1 MKKRLIIFFLI
12 IANSLNLFAAEVT
25 GKVIDAG
32 TKQPIDFA
40 NVSVLKANGE
50 GTNGE
55 SLVTGTITDEKGNFT
70 LDIKDG
76 EYTLVVS
83 FMGYGEQRK
92 AITVAGKPLNIGR
105 IALREDTQMLKDVE
119 VVGQGSSMRF
129 ELDKKVFTVD
139 QNIASAGASV
149 TDILENIPSVDV
161 DQEGNISLRNSEDVE
176 IWINGKPAGLN
187 SENRGQVLQQM
198 PAGTIEKIELITNP
212 SAKFSPEGTSGIIN
226 LVMKKDRA
234 AGYYGSVQAGIDYAL
249 AAPWTTPPGANV
261 GFNINFNA
269 GPVDGYFNVG
279 YRYHTSNGGSITD
292 RYNLGAGNMG
302 SEKLDSTLIQSHLT
316 QEGTQSH
323 KGGGI
328 FARGGLNFHVAEG
341 HTIGVSGFG
350 MVSDPKVFKG
360 TNSNH
365 REYTYVDLLNAV
377 NNRTYTRDQTGAVT
391 HPGGNVTLD
400 YQFEMDEHKL
410 NVSGTYNNFGFN
422 MLTDYTQ
429 IEGADTTYQ
438 DQNSTSKEHGIEI
451 KADYEWK
458 PTPQSR
464 LEAGYDYTR
473 NWSNSF
479 SDAHNNLADGS
490 HVKELY
496 DYYADFNGMT
506 QNHALYITYGNR
518 FWDKLSIQVGLR
530 GEYYMRHLESS
541 YKDANGDIQDSY
553 AAYPNKK
560 DTAYF
565 QLYPS
570 AYIGYD
576 FGNGHELQLNYTR
589 RVRRPWG
596 HQINPRMDFSD
607 STNISYGNVDLLPAY
622 SNNLELNYL
631 KTWERH
637 TLSAGVF
644 WKYGEGAV
652 QNIKY
657 MDGNV
662 MKNTY
667 LNVATRQELG
677 IEVVA
682 KNRLFGEL
690 LQLTT
695 SANFYWNN
703 IAAVHD
709 TIMHQGDAIPV
720 NLAGQNIF
728 AGSVRVNAQ
737 FLFTKNFSGQLTGA
751 YRSPRVVAQGT
762 TSHSYS
768 LDVGLR
774 YTLLNKQLA
783 LALNVR
789 DLLDS
794 RARRNTTWGDG
805 FWQFSENR
813 WHSRSISFTVTYNF
827 GNQNNRRRGRP
838 DGDFDGGSDDF
849 DDSGNGHTDSEF

>member
-1 MKKRLIIFFLI
+1 MVATMNRLFTVL
-12 IANSLNLFAAEVT
+12 ALLLLMMNCFAAQLT
-25 GKVIDAG
+25 GKVVDNG
-32 TKQPIDFA
+32 TKQAIDFA
-40 NVSVLKANGE
+40 NVSVLKQGE
-50 GTNGE
+50 DVP
-55 SLVTGTITDEKGNFT
+55 VTGTVTDETGAFS
-70 LDIKDG
+70 LELADG
-76 EYTLVVS
+76 QYTVVVS
-83 FMGYGEQRK
+83 FMGYTEQKREV
-92 AITVAGKPLNIGR
+92 TMAGKPVNLGR
-105 IALREDTQMLKDVE
+105 IALKEDTQVLQDVE

-161 DQEGNISLRNSEDVE
+161 DQEGNISLRNSDDVE

-187 SENRGQVLQQM
+187 SENRAQVLQQM

-234 AGYYGSVQAGIDYAL
+234 AGYYGSIQAGLDYSL

-279 YRYHTSNGGSITD
+279 YRYHTSNGGSKTD
-292 RYNLGAGNMG
+292 RYNLNGIG
-302 SEKLDSTLIQSHLT
+302 SRDLDSSLIQSRLQ
-316 QEGTQSH
+316 QEGLQSH
-323 KGGGI
+323 RGGGM
-328 FARGGLNFHVAEG
+328 FARGGLNFHVAQG

-350 MVSDPKVFKG
+350 MISTNVKG
-360 TNSNH
+360 LGMNN
-365 REYTYVDLLNAV
+365 V
-377 NNRTYTRDQTGAVT
+377 NQRTYLLTDPTGDTTRYYMRDQNGSGS
-391 HPGGNVTLD
+391 HPGGNATLD
-400 YQFEMDEHKL
+400 YTFEMDEHKL
-410 NVSGTYNNFGFN
+410 YVSGTYNNFGFN
-422 MLTDYTQ
+422 MLTDYMQT
-429 IEGADTTYQ
+429 ESGKDTLYQ
-438 DQNSTSKEHGIEI
+438 DQNSWSKEQGIEI

-473 NWSNSF
+473 NWSNS
-479 SDAHNNLADGS
+479 SSNAHNLNADGS
-490 HVKELY
+490 VQSELY
-496 DYYADFNGMT
+496 PYYADFHGLT
-506 QNHALYITYGNR
+506 QNHAIYVTYGNR
-518 FWDKLSIQVGLR
+518 FFDKLSIQVGLR
-530 GEYYMRHLESS
+530 GEVYQRHLESL
-541 YKDANGDIQDSY
+541 YKDDAGNTQDSY
-553 AAYPNKK
+553 ASFPNKK
-560 DTAYF
+560 DTTYF

-570 AYIGYD
+570 AYISYD

-644 WKYGEGAV
+644 WKYNEGAI
-652 QNIKY
+652 QNVKY
-657 MDGNV
+657 MDGDV

-667 LNVATRQELG
+667 FNISTRQELG
-677 IEVVA
+677 IELVA

-703 IAAVHD
+703 VAAVHD
-709 TIMHQGDAIPV
+709 TITHQGVAIPI
-720 NLAGQNIF
+720 NLDKQNIF
-728 AGSVRVNAQ
+728 AGSVRINAQ
-737 FLFTKNFSGQLTGA
+737 FLFTKNFSGQISA
-751 YRSPRVVAQGT
+751 NYRSPRVVAQGT

-768 LDVGLR
+768 LDIGLR
-774 YTLLNKQLA
+774 HTFLNKQLA

-794 RARRNTTWGDG
+794 RARRNITWGDG

-813 WHSRSISFTVTYNF
+813 WHSRSVSLTLTYNF
-827 GNQNNRRRGRP
+827 GNQQGRRRGRP
-838 DGDFDGGSDDF
+838 DGDMSGGGDDF
-849 DDSGNGHTDSEF
+849 DDSGNSNSDY